1 MRAVVHDPEA
11 SAGLSLSIVPDPV
24 PRRDQALIQVH
35 AASLNFVD
43 VGFLAERAR
52 PGNVLGMDAAGVV
65 VEAAADGSGPPP
77 GTRVVGFGWEAGA
90 WAELRAAD
98 TADLAVVPDSVDLG
112 AASALPAAGVTA
124 LRALRGLGSVIG
136 RRVIVT
142 GASGGVGRFAVQLA
156 ARAGAYVIAVV
167 GGPGRAEGLLELGA
181 DEVVTDLRDV
191 AAPVFG
197 VLDNVGGAL
206 LAEAFGLVAPG
217 GCAQSIGMAS
227 REPTTIDFEQERL
240 AGGRKRLEPF
250 NVGREAFGPDLAY
263 LVDLLARGTLDPQIG
278 WRGSWDRAPEAA
290 QALLARRVR
299 GKAVLDIG
307 PA

>member
-11 SAGLSLSIVPDPV
+11 SAGLSLRTVPDPV
-24 PRRDQALIQVH
+24 PRRDQALIEVR

-43 VGFLAERAR
+43 IGFPADRGR
-52 PGNVLGMDAAGVV
+52 PWSVPGMDAAGVV

-77 GTRVVGFGWEAGA
+77 GTRVASFGWEAGA

-98 TADLAVVPDSVDLG
+98 TADLAVVPDAVDLG

-124 LRALRGLGSVIG
+124 LRALRALGPVVG
-136 RRVIVT
+136 RRVLVT

-156 ARAGAYVIAVV
+156 ARAGAYVIAAV
-167 GGPGRAEGLLELGA
+167 GGPDRAAGLRELGA

-191 AAPVFG
+191 TAPVFG
-197 VLDNVGGAL
+197 VLENVGGAL
-206 LAEAFGLVAPG
+206 LAEAFGLVEPG

-263 LVDLLARGTLDPQIG
+263 LVDLLAQGALDPQIG
-278 WRGSWDRAPEAA
+278 WRGSWERAPEAA
-290 QALLARRVR
+290 EALLARRVR

-307 PA
+307 SA